1 MRTLSTST
9 TLVDPYRAGLA
20 MGLELAAIQPE
31 VVFLF
36 CTAHYAKWDELLEGL
51 YDGLDDASVQL
62 IGATGDGFLERSH
75 VADLGACAL
84 GLNSAGAL
92 RWHVAASTGVQ
103 QDPGGAVRD
112 TLGVLQAALQGRAP
126 AAYFLFS
133 DFHTDASVL
142 ESVLRDEVQV
152 PVMGGL
158 AADDNSKME
167 QCGVFCN
174 RQHYADAVVMLACE
188 GPLSFQVHIGN
199 SIAPVGSA
207 GCVAGAVGK
216 TLQKIDG
223 IDATEFIERET
234 GKPFLH
240 TDQGSIALTV
250 AHTGFAGEK
259 CLRALV
265 ENYRANDGS
274 LTLHGGIGDGEM
286 VQVCLASPSQLRDEV
301 YKIAQTV
308 QSSGMAPS
316 AALIISCAG
325 RKSLLG
331 GKIDF
336 EVEAI
341 RDACAQP
348 FPMVGFSSFGEIG
361 PLRHQG
367 RYTRN
372 LFHNMTYVLVL
383 LGQCD
388 G

>member
-1 MRTLSTST
+1 MRTISAST

-20 MGLELAAIQPE
+20 LGLELATIRPE

-36 CTAHYAKWDELLEGL
+36 CTAHYGNWDELLGGV
-51 YDGLDDASVQL
+51 YDGLEDPGVQL
-62 IGATGDGFLERSH
+62 IGATGDGFLERNH
-75 VADLGACAL
+75 VADLGAAAL
-84 GLNSAGAL
+84 GLASDGAI
-92 RWHVAASTGVQ
+92 RWHVAAHTGVQ
-103 QDPGGAVRD
+103 QDPRGTVRK
-112 TLGVLQAALQGRAP
+112 TLGALQEALQGRAP

-142 ESVLRDEVQV
+142 ETVLRDEVQV

-167 QCGVFCN
+167 QCRVFCN
-174 RQHYADAVVMLACE
+174 QQHYADAVVMLACE
-188 GPLSFQVHIGN
+188 GPLAFQVHIGN
-199 SIAPVGSA
+199 SIAPVGAA
-207 GCVAGAVGK
+207 GRVEGAVGK

-223 IDATEFIERET
+223 VDATQFIERET

-259 CLRALV
+259 SLRALV
-265 ENYRANDGS
+265 ENYRATDGS
-274 LTLHGGIGDGEM
+274 LTLHGGIADGEM
-286 VQVCLASPSQLRDEV
+286 VQVCLASPAQLREEV
-301 YKIAQTV
+301 YKIAQIV
-308 QSSGMAPS
+308 QDSGWVPS
-316 AALIISCAG
+316 AALIVSCAG

-331 GKIDF
+331 GKVDF

-341 RDACAQP
+341 RDACAEP
-348 FPMVGFSSFGEIG
+348 FPMIGFSSFGEIG

-383 LGQCD
+383 MGDRD